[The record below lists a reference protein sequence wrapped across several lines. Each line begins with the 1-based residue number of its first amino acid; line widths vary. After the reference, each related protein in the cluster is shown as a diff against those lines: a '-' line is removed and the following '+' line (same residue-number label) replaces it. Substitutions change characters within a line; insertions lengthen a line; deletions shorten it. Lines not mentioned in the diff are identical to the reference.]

1 MSNVQKKVENNENE
15 NVEPQATTEPVAQ
28 AQVVVVPQQQP
39 VKEGF
44 FARIGNAIKR
54 NKKAIIA
61 GVSGL
66 GAGVAGTVAYGYF
79 SNKRDEKRRQERELQ
94 YIQSQPVDVN
104 PLDPNV

>member
-1 MSNVQKKVENNENE
+1 MSNVQKKVENENA

-28 AQVVVVPQQQP
+28 AKVVVVPQQP

-94 YIQSQPVDVN
+94 YIQSQPVDN